1 MTMSGL
7 ARLDWN
13 PSGRTLRQFGFI
25 ALGAFGLL
33 ALMAHQEA
41 FMFRAGLGNARMTV
55 TWSLLGVG
63 VVSALFSSVAPRANR
78 PLFVGLSVVA
88 YPIGFVLSH
97 VLLALLFFGLFA
109 PIGFLLK
116 ATGKDTLQPRE
127 NNAATYW
134 RKARRKRAVA
144 DYFKQY

>member
-13 PSGRTLRQFGFI
+13 PSARTLRQFGFI

-41 FMFRAGLGNARMTV
+41 FMFRAGLGDARRTV

-63 VVSALFSSVAPRANR
+63 VLSAFFSGVAPRANR
-78 PLFVGLSVVA
+78 PLFVGLSLVA

-97 VLLALLFFGLFA
+97 VLLAILFFGLFA

-127 NNAATYW
+127 GNAATYW

>member
-13 PSGRTLRQFGFI
+13 PSAHTLRQFGFI

-41 FMFRAGLGNARMTV
+41 FMFRAGLGNARLAV

-63 VVSALFSSVAPRANR
+63 VLSALFSIVAPRANR

-88 YPIGFVLSH
+88 YPIGWVVSH
-97 VLLALLFFGLFA
+97 VLLAVLFFGLFA

-116 ATGKDTLQPRE
+116 ATGQDTLQPRE
-127 NNAATYW
+127 SSAGTYW
-134 RKARRKRAVA
+134 QKARRKRAVA

>member
-1 MTMSGL
+1 MSGL

-13 PSGRTLRQFGFI
+13 PSTRTLRQFGFI

-41 FMFRAGLGNARMTV
+41 FMFRAGLGAARMTV

-63 VVSALFSSVAPRANR
+63 VVSALFSSIAPRANR
-78 PLFVGLSVVA
+78 LLFVGLSLVA
-88 YPIGFVLSH
+88 YPIGFVVSH
-97 VLLALLFFGLFA
+97 VLLAVLFFGLFA

-116 ATGKDTLQPRE
+116 ASGKDAVQ
-127 NNAATYW
+127 ASDSGAGTYW

>member
-1 MTMSGL
+1 MSGL

-13 PSGRTLRQFGFI
+13 PSTRTLRQFGFI

-33 ALMAHQEA
+33 ALMAHQEVW
-41 FMFRAGLGNARMTV
+41 MFRAGLGNARTAL
-55 TWSLLGVG
+55 TWILLGVG
-63 VVSALFSSVAPRANR
+63 VVSALFSSIAPRANR

-88 YPIGFVLSH
+88 YPIGFVVSH
-97 VLLALLFFGLFA
+97 VLLAVLFFGLFA

-116 ATGKDTLQPRE
+116 ATGKDAFHAR
-127 NNAATYW
+127 AGSAGTYW
-134 RKARRKRAVA
+134 QKARRKRGVA